1 MAGGIRS
8 LDELPANDWRRND
21 PRYAPENM
29 PKNLAIVDAI
39 AQVGQR
45 HGVSNAQ
52 IALAWLL
59 AQGDDIVPIPGVKRS
74 ETLRDSAGAPD
85 VTLTAD
91 DLATIEAAAPSG
103 KTAGPRYAEAGMA
116 RVKL

>member
-1 MAGGIRS
+1 
-8 LDELPANDWRRND
+8 
-21 PRYAPENM
+21 M

-39 AQVGQR
+39 AEVAAR

-59 AQGDDIVPIPGVKRS
+59 AQGEDIVAIPGVKRG
-74 ETLRDSAGAPD
+74 ETMRDSAGASD
-85 VTLTAD
+85 VMLTAD
-91 DLATIEAAAPSG
+91 DLAAIAAVAPAVT
-103 KTAGPRYAEAGMA
+103 TAGLRYAEAGMA

>member
-1 MAGGIRS
+1 
-8 LDELPANDWRRND
+8 
-21 PRYAPENM
+21 M
-29 PKNLAIVDAI
+29 PKNLAIVDAVSEV
-39 AQVGQR
+39 AAR

-74 ETLRDSAGAPD
+74 ETMRDSVGAPE
-85 VTLTAD
+85 VTLSEE
-91 DLATIEAAAPSG
+91 DLATIAEAAPNGAA
-103 KTAGPRYAEAGMA
+103 AGPRYNAAGMA